1 MGIELPDGFVSDT
14 DDDFEVLPEA
24 WPAVEMFLRV
34 QTQWR
39 VGMAGLI
46 GLDYTAVKWCFE
58 LKDVSKPAELLADLQ
73 VIEARVLEILSERNG

>member
-1 MGIELPDGFVSDT
+1 MGIELPDGFVNDK

-46 GLDYTAVKWCFE
+46 GLDYAAVKWCFE
-58 LKDVSKPAELLADLQ
+58 LEAVSKPSELLSDLQ
-73 VIEARVLEILSERNG
+73 VIEARVLEVLSERNG